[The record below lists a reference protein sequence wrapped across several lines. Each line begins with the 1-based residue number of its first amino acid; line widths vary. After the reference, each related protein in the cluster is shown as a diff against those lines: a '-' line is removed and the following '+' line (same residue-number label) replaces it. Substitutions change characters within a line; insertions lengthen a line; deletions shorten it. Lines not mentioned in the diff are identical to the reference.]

1 MCPGRHP
8 RCGQGYS
15 ATSRARC
22 SLNSAT
28 SVSSA
33 RLQISIQRCR
43 ISLRRTFY
51 ICGEGVAEVVTELLD
66 FSGADGDA
74 DRSAA
79 RCPTL
84 NTIYRRDALASAL
97 QSDQGPVNL
106 AFLFST
112 NLKSSPQAQCKQE
125 MQRHLFGAP
134 PRATPAAR
142 SASSCC
148 TARPGRSRG
157 RAEPGFVPVTPA
169 RVSKYPPPS
178 RRTVVAS
185 TFYKAVIFYISCVNG
200 VDATNNGP
208 VLGFDR
214 RSVPQ
219 QPGRLTLTL
228 SGTRRKF
235 SAFK

>member
-1 MCPGRHP
+1 
-8 RCGQGYS
+8 
-15 ATSRARC
+15 
-22 SLNSAT
+22 
-28 SVSSA
+28 
-33 RLQISIQRCR
+33 
-43 ISLRRTFY
+43 
-51 ICGEGVAEVVTELLD
+51 VVTELLD

-219 QPGRLTLTL
+219 QPGRHSVRNQTQILCVQVVTLRQRGVADGNKQEGARGL
-228 SGTRRKF
+228 PRHSGAAHCCTPTRARRK
-235 SAFK
+235 SGPRGRRHHCGRKHPQPIYWNA